1 MKAARRAIAFFSG
14 ALLYSVAVLA
24 AMKYAN
30 TGLPRSWYVALGGRN
45 TLGVALGE
53 AVVIALLLFVLA
65 LGWSYLTL
73 RPTRRRHRPYVAW
86 LLAGIGLAWA
96 GWLISGAFGFALQ
109 PRAYAAPLRTIL
121 LASNA
126 APLFGVLNILGVLAG
141 AGLAGRFARRHQL
154 ALPRTRPQHLAS
166 REERAT
172 PTA

>member
-1 MKAARRAIAFFSG
+1 MKAARRAIAFVSG
-14 ALLYSVAVLA
+14 ALLYSVAVVS

-30 TGLPRSWYVALGGRN
+30 TGLPRAWYAALGGRSS
-45 TLGVALGE
+45 LGVVFGE
-53 AVVIALLLFVLA
+53 AVAIALVLFLLA

-96 GWLISGAFGFALQ
+96 GWLISGAFDFALQ

-126 APLFGVLNILGVLAG
+126 APLFGVLNILGVLGG
-141 AGLAGRFARRHQL
+141 AWLAGHFAKRHQL
-154 ALPRTRPQHLAS
+154 SLPRTRPEHLAS
-166 REERAT
+166 RDEVA
-172 PTA
+172 PAP